1 MDQQNKGQ
9 FNSNFG
15 FLMAALGSAVG
26 LGNLWGFPYKMG
38 TGGGFTFLLIYAI
51 LLVIVGYPLVLSEI
65 AMGRK
70 SQKAAIEAYNDINP
84 SFKFN
89 GILQTAVPFFLIA
102 FYCTFG
108 GFVMKYFF
116 ISLKMFGG
124 QTFDPGE
131 TFGATLLNKST
142 VIWVLIFLALTVVIV
157 LGGVSGGIER
167 FCKIAMPALFVIL
180 VIMVIRSCTLPNAS
194 DGFAFLFKPNL
205 DAMKDPNGNLALYGT
220 YVDSESGKTVAYGF
234 FNVIKLAGTQM
245 FFSLSLASGCLI
257 AYGSYLDKKESLEK
271 DAVIIT
277 IGDTMAALLAGLAI
291 MPACASFGIPYAS
304 SAGLAFIAMPTVF
317 NNMAGGAFFA
327 MLFWLLFFFA
337 CLSSSIGMM
346 EGGISA
352 IMDSRIKAGKS
363 ANRVTITL
371 IMGAWALIGNLMTCL
386 DSLGETGDESPFA
399 WFHILGQISVL
410 DVWDAVGEG
419 ILMPLSGLIMAILL
433 GWVVPHYIDDEVEST
448 GEFKTKG
455 FFNFCIRWVGP
466 IAMALIVVAQ
476 VTDFF

>member
-9 FNSNFG
+9 FKSNFG

-38 TGGGFTFLLIYAI
+38 TGGGFTFLFIYAI
-51 LLVIVGYPLVLSEI
+51 LLVVVGYPLVLSEI
-65 AMGRK
+65 AIGRK
-70 SQKAAIEAYNDINP
+70 SQKAAIEAYNEINP
-84 SFKFN
+84 AFKFN

-116 ISLKMFGG
+116 ISLKMFTG
-124 QTFDPGE
+124 QTFEPGE

-142 VIWVLIFLALTVVIV
+142 VIWVLIFLALTIVIV

-167 FCKIAMPALFVIL
+167 FCKIAMPALFAIL
-180 VIMVIRSCTLPNAS
+180 VIMVIRSCTLPNAG

-205 DAMKDPNGNLALYGT
+205 DAMRDPNGNLSLYGT

-234 FNVIKLAGTQM
+234 FNVLKLAGTQM

-277 IGDTMAALLAGLAI
+277 IGDTLAALLAGLAI

-317 NNMAGGAFFA
+317 NSMAGGAFFA

-386 DSLGETGDESPFA
+386 DSLGETGADSPFA
-399 WFHILGQISVL
+399 WFHILGQPSVL
-410 DVWDAVGEG
+410 DVWDALGEG

-448 GEFKTKG
+448 GAFKSKG
-455 FFNFCIRWVGP
+455 FFNFCIKWVGP